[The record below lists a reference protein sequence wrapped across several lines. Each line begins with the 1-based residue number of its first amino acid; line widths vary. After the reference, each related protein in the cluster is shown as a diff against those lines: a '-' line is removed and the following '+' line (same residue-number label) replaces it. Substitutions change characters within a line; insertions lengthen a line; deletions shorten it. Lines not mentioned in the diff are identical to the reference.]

1 MKILV
6 TGANG
11 FIGRALIDKLH
22 ECVENRIVAAARIN
36 NQASSERI
44 EQVAIGNLAGHIDWS
59 GFLNNVDVVIHTAA
73 RVHVMKETAE
83 NALDEFRTIN
93 VQATL
98 DLAYQAS
105 KAGVKRFVYL
115 SSIKVNGEYTLVG
128 QPFTE
133 MIENAPTDPYGLS
146 KYEAEQGLLEIAK
159 KSKMDVVIVRPPL
172 VYGPGVKANFNSMMQ
187 WIKRSLPLPLGAI
200 NNRRSLIA
208 LDNLLDFLTLCLVH
222 PKAANQV
229 FVVSDNEDV
238 STSQLISKIAIA
250 LEKKPCLIKLSPGL
264 MAFLARLIRK
274 ENAAK
279 RLFESLQ
286 IDSSKSRTVLNWTPK
301 TTMAQQL
308 KLMADKIND

>member
-133 MIENAPTDPYGLS
+133 MIENVPTDPYGLS

-222 PKAANQV
+222 PKAADQV

-238 STSQLISKIAIA
+238 STTQLISKIAIA

-264 MAFLARLIRK
+264 IAFLARLIRK